1 MTATVC
7 VCVCVI
13 RDCETGRFVVDTGE
27 ASWYLCLIGA
37 ASLRGWGPNSV
48 IGGGDGS
55 WWRQSDKDLIPLVP
69 AIPSTD
75 RQRPP
80 PAIFLGLCK
89 RSLN

>member
-1 MTATVC
+1 MTAM

-48 IGGGDGS
+48 IGGGG
-55 WWRQSDKDLIPLVP
+55 WQLVAP
-69 AIPSTD
+69 E
-75 RQRPP
+75 
-80 PAIFLGLCK
+80 
-89 RSLN
+89 